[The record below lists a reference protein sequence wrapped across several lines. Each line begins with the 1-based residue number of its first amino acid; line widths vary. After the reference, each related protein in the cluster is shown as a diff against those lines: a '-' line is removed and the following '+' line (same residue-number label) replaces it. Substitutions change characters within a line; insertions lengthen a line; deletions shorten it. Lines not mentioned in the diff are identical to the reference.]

1 MMDVTA
7 LEPFS
12 KARCASCHEEVR
24 VRTAFHQY
32 QITREVGLGGMSR
45 VLGARDLSL
54 GRELALK
61 ILSPSCSRDGK
72 RLRQFEKEARITAS
86 ISHPNVVKVYTAG
99 RDQGYFYIAMELVE
113 GGSLDDRI
121 RTSGRLPEDWVL
133 HLAEY
138 VVQGLKAASD
148 AGLIHRDIKPGN
160 ILLTKAGS
168 PKIVDFGLAIFARD
182 GVEDS
187 EIWATPFYVP
197 PETLHGEPED
207 FRSDIYA
214 LGSTLYHALVG
225 KPLFDNDTN
234 SLHDLKQLKSRP
246 PDLRE
251 AAALVSQETAAILT
265 RTLKRK
271 PSERYGSYGE
281 FLDHLGYA
289 RRRLRRGGKGTPWP
303 GRPALTTGQRRAVAA
318 AAAAAVMAGGV
329 WYAVHSRAP
338 GPVPENGEMSG
349 VDLTVGSDSNVSSKF
364 LKARDLVYAGAF
376 LQGRSQFDALAEDAA
391 TLQPTRNWARFQ
403 AGLASLLAGDL
414 PGARLRFKT
423 ILQAGPFADEPEHT
437 ELAKFFA
444 NSAALLESDV
454 PVAPARTGDFPPNS
468 LQAIG
473 LFAVGLKNWHLGDL
487 AGAAAFLKAFGAAT
501 PPRSGAWVDR
511 YKTLAEPYLAELRLV
526 DSMPSLPL
534 AAKTPEQADALLEK
548 AKSTAVQI
556 THPGAAAD
564 AAARRVADIASAVAE
579 FQNLHK
585 DVLQGKAAEE
595 LRQILAVEAAS
606 APLADQMEFDTIAA
620 KLRALTC
627 TTPAGRQ
634 ALTDH
639 HDLWE
644 NATTFLELLRQDL
657 VQPLE
662 GDLDRQAG
670 PFVHGIISD
679 APTGLRVLTGSGAEI
694 ILPVHEIKPASLTLL
709 AERVLARTADSDAY
723 YTRREMLVA
732 FALRSGLK
740 NYAILSGRELAR
752 ENRPF
757 RARWARLQALGMLE

>member
-1 MMDVTA
+1 MDVTA

-12 KARCASCHEEVR
+12 KARCASCQGEVR
-24 VRTAFHQY
+24 VRTSFHQY
-32 QITREVGLGGMSR
+32 QITREVGQGGMSR
-45 VLGARDLSL
+45 VLGARDVSL

-61 ILSPSCSRDGK
+61 ILSPACSRDGK
-72 RLRQFEKEARITAS
+72 RLRQFEKEAEITAS

-133 HLAEY
+133 HLAEQ

-160 ILLTKAGS
+160 ILLTKTGS

-197 PETLHGEPED
+197 PETLYGEPED

-214 LGSTLYHALVG
+214 LGATLYHALLG
-225 KPLFDNDTN
+225 KPLFDNDSN

-289 RRRLRRGGKGTPWP
+289 RRILRRGGKGAPWP
-303 GRPALTTGQRRAVAA
+303 GRPALSNSQRLAVAVAA
-318 AAAAAVMAGGV
+318 AAVLGGGA

-338 GPVPENGEMSG
+338 VPAVEGGEASG
-349 VDLTVGSDSNVSSKF
+349 VDLTLGSDSNVSSKF
-364 LKARDLVYAGAF
+364 IKARDLVYTGEF
-376 LQGRSQFDALAEDAA
+376 LQGRSQFDALGENPL
-391 TLQPTRNWARFQ
+391 TLQPTRTWARFQ

-414 PGARLRFKT
+414 PGARSRFRT
-423 ILQAGPFADEPEHT
+423 IRQNGFLPEEPEHS

-444 NSAALLESDV
+444 TSAAMLESDV
-454 PVAPARTGDFPPNS
+454 PVAPARMGDFPANS

-473 LFAVGLKNWHLGDL
+473 LFAVGLKNWYLGDL
-487 AGAAAFLKAFGAAT
+487 AGAAAFLQAFGASN
-501 PPRSGAWVDR
+501 PPRSSAWVDR
-511 YKTLAEPYLAELRLV
+511 YKALAEPYLAELRLV
-526 DSMPSLPL
+526 DSLPALPL
-534 AAKTPEQADALLEK
+534 SAKTPEEAEALLEK
-548 AKSTAVQI
+548 AKSTVTQI
-556 THPGAAAD
+556 TRPGAAAD
-564 AAARRVADIASAVAE
+564 AAARRVTDIGNAVTE

-585 DVLQGKAAEE
+585 GVLQGKAAGE
-595 LRQILAVEAAS
+595 LRQILALEATA
-606 APLADQMEFDTIAA
+606 APFADRMEFDTVAA
-620 KLRALTC
+620 KLRGLTF
-627 TTPAGRQ
+627 TTAAGRQ
-634 ALTDH
+634 ALADH
-639 HDLWE
+639 HELWE
-644 NATTFLELLRQDL
+644 NAATFLELLRQDL

-662 GDLDRQAG
+662 GDLDRRTG
-670 PFVHGIISD
+670 SFVHGIISD
-679 APTGLRVLTGSGAEI
+679 APTGFRVLTGSGAEI
-694 ILPVHEIKPASLTLL
+694 ILTVPEIRPASLTIL

-723 YTRREMLVA
+723 YLRREMLVA

-740 NYAILSGRELAR
+740 NYGILSGRELSR

-757 RARWARLQALGMLE
+757 RDRWARLESLGMLE